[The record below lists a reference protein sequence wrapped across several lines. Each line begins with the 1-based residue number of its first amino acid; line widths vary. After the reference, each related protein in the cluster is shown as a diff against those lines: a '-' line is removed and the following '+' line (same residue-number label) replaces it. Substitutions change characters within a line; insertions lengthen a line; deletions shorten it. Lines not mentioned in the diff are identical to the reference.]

1 MAELR
6 KCSRCKSL
14 ITLEHYSLN
23 RKGEYFKC
31 CDNCRNK
38 SAEYNREYRPKWDC
52 EIICDHCGDRTTKNC
67 KSIHKRRFWC
77 QTSQMNPRPTFE
89 EWLVEQ
95 DYDKLLWEYKQVLKE
110 LLDKKKPHPNDDYII
125 VGGRTYLK
133 GESPLEGVWHCDH
146 TPFEVKYYTI
156 FENGV
161 ERGVKITT
169 I

>member
-52 EIICDHCGDRTTKNC
+52 EIICDHCGDRATKNC
-67 KSIHKRRFWC
+67 KSIHKIIFWC
-77 QTSQMNPRPTFE
+77 QTSQMNPRPIFE

-110 LLDKKKPHPNDDYII
+110 LLDKKKPED
-125 VGGRTYLK
+125 
-133 GESPLEGVWHCDH
+133 
-146 TPFEVKYYTI
+146 
-156 FENGV
+156 
-161 ERGVKITT
+161 KISNQTAT
-169 I
+169 NT

>member
-52 EIICDHCGDRTTKNC
+52 EIICDRCGDRTTKNC

-77 QTSQMNPRPTFE
+77 QTSQMNPRPIFE

-110 LLDKKKPHPNDDYII
+110 LLDKKKPED
-125 VGGRTYLK
+125 
-133 GESPLEGVWHCDH
+133 
-146 TPFEVKYYTI
+146 
-156 FENGV
+156 
-161 ERGVKITT
+161 KISNQTAT
-169 I
+169 NT

>member
-67 KSIHKRRFWC
+67 KSINTRRFWC
-77 QTSQMNPRPTFE
+77 QTSHKNPRPTFE

-110 LLDKKKPHPNDDYII
+110 LLDKKKPED
-125 VGGRTYLK
+125 
-133 GESPLEGVWHCDH
+133 
-146 TPFEVKYYTI
+146 
-156 FENGV
+156 
-161 ERGVKITT
+161 KISNQTAT
-169 I
+169 NT